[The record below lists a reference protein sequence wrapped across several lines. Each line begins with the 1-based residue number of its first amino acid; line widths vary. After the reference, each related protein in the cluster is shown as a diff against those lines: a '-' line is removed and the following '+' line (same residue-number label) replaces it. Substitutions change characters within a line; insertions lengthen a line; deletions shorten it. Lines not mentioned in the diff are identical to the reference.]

1 MQLFLLLCR
10 YIAALNRVL
19 DDKKEFYAA
28 KEVAEKTRRE
38 RDRDQ
43 FLQQIQESHSGGLGL
58 GHSSTEALLFGR
70 SGAEPE
76 QAVGQRHQRDQQAQR
91 LAGYD
96 FRRDVNVL
104 SHPRYASAVKALCS
118 QSDHPFAPLHS
129 YNTNPSHTNNKG
141 RAVLIKSH
149 GGTASVESS
158 EGSEK
163 YKLFRGRNS

>member
-1 MQLFLLLCR
+1 M
-10 YIAALNRVL
+10 
-19 DDKKEFYAA
+19 
-28 KEVAEKTRRE
+28 AEKNRRE

-43 FLQQIQESHSGGLGL
+43 FLQQLQESHGGLGL
-58 GHSSTEALLFGR
+58 GRVSSEALLFGR

-76 QAVGQRHQRDQQAQR
+76 QAVGRRQRDQQALR

-104 SHPRYASAVKALCS
+104 SHPRYASAVKALS
-118 QSDHPFAPLHS
+118 AQSDGNTQFAPLHS
-129 YNTNPSHTNNKG
+129 YNSSTHSKG

-158 EGSEK
+158 EGSDK
-163 YKLFRGRNS
+163 YKLFRGS